1 MITRL
6 LLCVTLVSG
15 QLCEGPGDQN
25 CLVRQS
31 GVCKDEIC
39 HSCPESPEYWRR
51 YPAALLTE
59 LVISES
65 CVPGF
70 DGSTGD
76 GVVEWS
82 SPVVISSFL
91 NITSESERMTIRG
104 PCPLFF
110 LDEGGNFELTNVDI
124 DCTSGREAIII
135 MGRGNWILKNVQTN
149 SKILVSATAV
159 HIGELVADNVVLPVD
174 GAALV
179 LEETNGNAEVTCV
192 SNQTRVV
199 ALPNPSSNL
208 EVNNCIQINL
218 QTQLS
223 YIGYKFLDEFVQN
236 SAFDYTDGLV
246 TVLIVLSVISAV
258 TILLILFQWSSNYY
272 RKKNE

>member
-15 QLCEGPGDQN
+15 QLCEGPNDQN

-31 GVCKDEIC
+31 GVCKNEIC

-51 YPAALLTE
+51 YPAALVTE

-70 DGSTGD
+70 DGDTGD
-76 GVVEWS
+76 GVVKWS
-82 SPVVISSFL
+82 SSVVINSVL
-91 NITSESERMTIRG
+91 NVSSESETMTIRG
-104 PCPLFF
+104 PCPLFV
-110 LDEGGNFELTNVDI
+110 LNEGGNFELSNVDI
-124 DCTSGREAIII
+124 DCTSGRDAIII

-179 LEETNGNAEVTCV
+179 LEETNGNAKVTCV

-199 ALPNPSSNL
+199 ALPNSGIL
-208 EVNNCIQINL
+208 KVINCIQINL
-218 QTQLS
+218 KTQLS

-236 SAFDYTDGLV
+236 SAFDYTGGLV
-246 TVLIVLSVISAV
+246 TVLIVLSVISVV

>member
-25 CLVRQS
+25 CLLRQS

-59 LVISES
+59 LFISES

-70 DGSTGD
+70 DGGTGD

-91 NITSESERMTIRG
+91 NILSESGMTIRG

-110 LDEGGNFELTNVDI
+110 LNEGGNFELSDVNI

-135 MGRGNWILKNVQTN
+135 MGRRNWILKNVETN

-159 HIGELVADNVVLPVD
+159 HIGELVAQDVVLPVD

-179 LEETNGNAEVTCV
+179 LEETSGNAEVICV

-199 ALPNPSSNL
+199 ALPTSGNL
-208 EVNNCIQINL
+208 EVINCIQINL